1 MNYIIESILV
11 GIYSAI
17 LYLFFSLF
25 IGPSYK
31 NLYFL
36 LIIVG
41 FSKHLLGS
49 FLNIHTVY
57 CNNGEACVKTLNQD
71 TTYIA
76 SKTNLF
82 IDSLFEAVSYLC
94 LGFILQNIFKN
105 MYLFFT
111 IGFILHLLSEKLLIH
126 NYFCK
131 TYCNPIFKIYI

>member
-1 MNYIIESILV
+1 MNYIIESIFV

-17 LYLFFSLF
+17 LYLFFSRF
-25 IGPSYK
+25 ITPSYK

-41 FSKHLLGS
+41 FSKHLVGS
-49 FLNIHTVY
+49 FLNIHTMY

-82 IDSLFEAVSYLC
+82 RDSVLEAIAYLF
-94 LGFILQNIFKN
+94 LGFILQSIVKN
-105 MYLFFT
+105 MYLFFI
-111 IGFILHLLSEKLLIH
+111 IGFLLHLLAEIFLIH
-126 NYFCK
+126 TYFCK
-131 TYCNPIFKIYI
+131 TYCESIFI

>member
-1 MNYIIESILV
+1 MYYIIESIFV

-17 LYLFFSLF
+17 LYLFFSQF
-25 IGPSYK
+25 ITPSYK

-49 FLNIHTVY
+49 LLNVHTMY
-57 CNNGEACVKTLNQD
+57 CNNGEACVKMLNQD

-76 SKTNLF
+76 SKTNLLR
-82 IDSLFEAVSYLC
+82 DSLFEAFAYLC
-94 LGFILQNIFKN
+94 LGFILQSIVKN

-111 IGFILHLLSEKLLIH
+111 IGFILHLLSEIFLIH
-126 NYFCK
+126 TYFCK
-131 TYCNPIFKIYI
+131 TYCEAVF

>member
-1 MNYIIESILV
+1 MNYIIESIFV

-25 IGPSYK
+25 IGPSHK

-41 FSKHLLGS
+41 FSKHLLGY
-49 FLNIHTVY
+49 FLNIHTMY
-57 CNNGEACVKTLNQD
+57 CNNGEACVKTLNPNY
-71 TTYIA
+71 TYIA

-82 IDSLFEAVSYLC
+82 RDSLLEAVSYLC
-94 LGFILQNIFKN
+94 LGFILQNIVKN

-111 IGFILHLLSEKLLIH
+111 IGFFLHLLSETFLIH
-126 NYFCK
+126 TYFCK
-131 TYCNPIFKIYI
+131 TYCEAVYK

>member
-1 MNYIIESILV
+1 MNYIIESIFV

-49 FLNIHTVY
+49 FLNIHTMY

-76 SKTNLF
+76 SKINLF
-82 IDSLFEAVSYLC
+82 RDSLLEAISYLF
-94 LGFILQNIFKN
+94 LGFILQNIVKN

-111 IGFILHLLSEKLLIH
+111 IGFLLHLLSEILLIH
-126 NYFCK
+126 TYFCK
-131 TYCNPIFKIYI
+131 TYCKPVY

>member
-1 MNYIIESILV
+1 MNYIIESIFV

-49 FLNIHTVY
+49 FLNIHTMY
-57 CNNGEACVKTLNQD
+57 CNNGEACVKKLNQD

-76 SKTNLF
+76 SKSNLF
-82 IDSLFEAVSYLC
+82 RDSLLEAVSYLC
-94 LGFILQNIFKN
+94 LGFILQNIVKN

-111 IGFILHLLSEKLLIH
+111 IGFFLHLLSETFLIH
-126 NYFCK
+126 TYFCK
-131 TYCNPIFKIYI
+131 TYCEAVF